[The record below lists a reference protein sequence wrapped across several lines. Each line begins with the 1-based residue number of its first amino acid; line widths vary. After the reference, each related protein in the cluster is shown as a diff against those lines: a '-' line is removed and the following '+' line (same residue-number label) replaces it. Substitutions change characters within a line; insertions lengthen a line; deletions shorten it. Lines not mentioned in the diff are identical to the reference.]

1 MNIEEKIRELLKKP
15 VPAHIGIIM
24 DGNGRWTKKR
34 GRPRTFGHQKGAEVI
49 DSIVDFSSKIG
60 VQALTLYSSSSE
72 NWKRPPAEVKFL
84 MGLLSTYLKIKL
96 KKFVRNNIR
105 VRAIGRTDEL
115 PSEVRKLLDYTLDV
129 TSDNTGMILNLA
141 LNYSGRNEIIDA
153 VRQIVLEDRVR
164 RFEGNEIDEGLIS
177 AHMYEPEIPDPELI
191 IRTSNEFRVSNFL
204 LWQIAYSEFY
214 FTPKLWPEFGVED
227 LVEAIEDYFKR
238 DRRYGGISEDG

>member
-1 MNIEEKIRELLKKP
+1 
-15 VPAHIGIIM
+15 
-24 DGNGRWTKKR
+24 
-34 GRPRTFGHQKGAEVI
+34 
-49 DSIVDFSSKIG
+49 VDFSSKIG